1 MKMEE
6 LAMKMQ
12 RPAILLIDNY
22 DSFTYNLAD
31 YVQRCGA
38 ACTVLRND
46 SAELQAAFSEKW
58 DGVLLSPGPKTPHDA
73 GLLLESIAV
82 FETNTPILGVCLGLQ
97 AIGLYYG
104 AVLQHAPLP
113 RHGKTSMIA
122 HNGSH
127 LFENIASP
135 TNVMRYHSLIIDS
148 LEKTPLQ
155 ITAKSLDDD
164 LIMAIQH
171 NTLPICGVQFHP
183 ESILTDA
190 GLMMI
195 KNWIGKITINYL
207 L

>member
-1 MKMEE
+1 MKI
-6 LAMKMQ
+6 AHSTV
-12 RPAILLIDNY
+12 LLIDNY

-38 ACTVLRND
+38 ECTVLRNN
-46 SAELQAAFSEKW
+46 SEELLAAFSKKW

-73 GLLLESIAV
+73 GFLLQSIAV
-82 FETNTPILGVCLGLQ
+82 FEQNTPILGVCLGLQ

-113 RHGKTSMIA
+113 RHGKTSPMA
-122 HNGSH
+122 HDGNY

-135 TNVMRYHSLIIDS
+135 SNVMRYHSLIITE
-148 LEKTPLQ
+148 LENTPLQ

-164 LIMAIQH
+164 LIMAIKH
-171 NTLPICGVQFHP
+171 KTRPICGVQFHP

-195 KNWIGKITINYL
+195 QNWIGSLSKTI
-207 L
+207 